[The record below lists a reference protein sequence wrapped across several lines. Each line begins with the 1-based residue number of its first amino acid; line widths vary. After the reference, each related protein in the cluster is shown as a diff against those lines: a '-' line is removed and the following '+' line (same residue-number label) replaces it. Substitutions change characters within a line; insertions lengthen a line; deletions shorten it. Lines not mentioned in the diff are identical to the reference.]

1 MKTHA
6 GFKFAK
12 QIVMLMFFILLP
24 GSNAQ
29 CDMSGSKLVMDSL
42 GHDFKEVTEEASVS
56 HVFKAKNMGD
66 KALEI
71 NKVETT

>member
-1 MKTHA
+1 
-6 GFKFAK
+6 
-12 QIVMLMFFILLP
+12 MLLILLP

-29 CDMSGSKLVMDSL
+29 GNISGSKLVMDSL
-42 GHDFKEVTEEASVS
+42 GHDFKEVGDEASVS
-56 HVFKAKNMGD
+56 HVFKVKNMGD